1 MSDRKDT
8 RDRDL
13 VTRFNRFER
22 GQHLAVMVLFSIL
35 AVTGFPQKF
44 HEGEWAHW
52 LVSAMGGISQVR
64 HLHRLAGGMFAGL
77 AMIHLGSV
85 IAAVLARRSSLA
97 MVPTRKDFQDSVNT
111 LRYYLRSSDQHPQFD
126 RFDYR
131 EKFEY
136 WGIVMGGI
144 IMMSTGFVL
153 LFPMQATQ
161 WLPGEVVPAAKLA
174 HSNEGMMAFLVV
186 ITWHI
191 YNAHFAPEVFPFNK
205 SIFTGKISREHMREH
220 HGLEYARRFPDQ
232 SKDRPSEAPEPGKET

>member
-1 MSDRKDT
+1 MSDPK
-8 RDRDL
+8 DL
-13 VTRFNRFER
+13 VVRFNRFER
-22 GQHLAVMVLFSIL
+22 GQHLAVMVLFSVL
-35 AVTGFPQKF
+35 TVTGFPQKF
-44 HEGEWAHW
+44 HETGWAHW
-52 LVSAMGGISQVR
+52 LVQSMGGITQMR

-77 AMIHLGSV
+77 AMIHLGSI
-85 IAAVLARRSSLA
+85 IAVVLSGRSSLA
-97 MVPTRKDFQDSVNT
+97 MVPTRKDFQDTIAT
-111 LRYYLRSSDQHPQFD
+111 LRYYLRQSDEHPQFD

-144 IMMSTGFVL
+144 IMIATGFVL

-161 WLPGEVVPAAKLA
+161 VLPGEVVPAAKLA

-205 SIFTGKISREHMREH
+205 SIFSGKISREHMRKH
-220 HGLEYARRFPDQ
+220 HGLEYGRRFPDKPKPQ
-232 SKDRPSEAPEPGKET
+232 EPQAAESTEKK